1 MNSNLWRI
9 GQNFS
14 KFVSKNDSLILS
26 RFKSISKPSMKPRFQ
41 STVSEAATVSG
52 TSAVTRAA
60 NKKIGVWLAGC
71 SGMVVGAVVL
81 GGVTRL
87 TESGLSMTDWKL
99 IKDMVPPKNEQEW
112 VEEFEK
118 YKEFPE
124 YKMTNKDRGM
134 TLNEFKFIFYME
146 WAHRM
151 WGRATGLVFL
161 LPAAYFFSKGMLDQ
175 GKIKN
180 LINFYNC
187 IILNM

>member
-9 GQNFS
+9 GQTIN
-14 KFVSKNDSLILS
+14 KFALKNESSLVS
-26 RFKSISKPSMKPRFQ
+26 RFKSVSKSLMKPRFQ
-41 STVSEAATVSG
+41 STLSETTTVPN
-52 TSAVTRAA
+52 VV
-60 NKKIGVWLAGC
+60 NKKIGWWLAGC

-124 YKMTNKDRGM
+124 YKHLNKARGM

-151 WGRATGLVFL
+151 WGRATGIVFL
-161 LPAAYFFSKGMLDQ
+161 LPAAYFLSKGT
-175 GKIKN
+175 
-180 LINFYNC
+180 INS
-187 IILNM
+187 